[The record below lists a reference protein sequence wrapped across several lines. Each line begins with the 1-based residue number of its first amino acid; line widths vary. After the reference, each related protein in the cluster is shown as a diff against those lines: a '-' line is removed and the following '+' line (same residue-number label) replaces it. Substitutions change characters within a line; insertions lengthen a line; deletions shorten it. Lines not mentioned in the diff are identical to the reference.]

1 MPYGVWLQNR
11 RIYSTYR
18 LLVFVVFKL
27 LSLDDLFW
35 NLLQCLW
42 RFYAI
47 KGVFLYWLNF
57 ANKGGEGEAGHLIF
71 EEKLAKWEGWVTRSC
86 VLVKGPRPQTLN
98 VRVASWS
105 RGLLQLTD
113 DHWKIMTNVELP
125 TTRQNVQL
133 LSELNY

>member
-1 MPYGVWLQNR
+1 MEFDYKIEEFIQLIDYWSSSSSNYSPWMTYFGIFSNAFDVFMPSRVSSCTDLIS
-11 RIYSTYR
+11 RIR
-18 LLVFVVFKL
+18 
-27 LSLDDLFW
+27 
-35 NLLQCLW
+35 
-42 RFYAI
+42 
-47 KGVFLYWLNF
+47 
-57 ANKGGEGEAGHLIF
+57 GGEGEAGHLIF